1 MLLILILLLQFLKC
15 YRSSSCG
22 DGVGD
27 GDDVVVVG
35 AEEGGRCGDAPT
47 DTDVEDALVSD
58 DDDDDDDMTVKHVW
72 DVTGTFDV
80 SSLKVYQ
87 IRYTRL

>member
-1 MLLILILLLQFLKC
+1 M
-15 YRSSSCG
+15 
-22 DGVGD
+22 
-27 GDDVVVVG
+27 VVVG

-58 DDDDDDDMTVKHVW
+58 DDDDDDDMTVKHFW

-80 SSLKVYQ
+80 SSFESIPNTVYSVITVMELQ
-87 IRYTRL
+87 RRCCV